1 MPQDPVT
8 PILRQPLTDSFAD
21 DELFKVASASSLQ
34 SFNNLTHPSKNDT
47 PSFVSLSSRQNT
59 PTYDVPSSPCFDLLV
74 TEATSWSKHLVPKN
88 EGPNDA
94 ICNLLGDSPQV
105 HVLNQLAQRIVD
117 GERDQE
123 LKSHSNI
130 EVNLMDLDAAPQLEP
145 HSSHSYDQEP
155 SSPSVQI
162 LPTNLPNSPSHL
174 HSLIYPS
181 TTPVARQSWYQPQRR
196 RRKKHSASDAST
208 SYSSPATSP
217 LTKEKTSIAS
227 TIHSNSI
234 PLQEIQSSNSAISQ
248 ICQSALQSQSQFQDR
263 SSDSS
268 QLSSYPL
275 VTQAPLRSQNQTQD

>member
-1 MPQDPVT
+1 M
-8 PILRQPLTDSFAD
+8 
-21 DELFKVASASSLQ
+21 
-34 SFNNLTHPSKNDT
+34 HPSENNT
-47 PSFVSLSSRQNT
+47 PSFVSLSSRKNT
-59 PTYDVPSSPCFDLLV
+59 PAYDVPSSPCFDLLV
-74 TEATSWSKHLVPKN
+74 TEATSWSKHLVPEN
-88 EGPNDA
+88 EGPTGA
-94 ICNLLGDSPQV
+94 ICNLLGDSPQI

-130 EVNLMDLDAAPQLEP
+130 EVNLMDLDAAPQLES
-145 HSSHSYDQEP
+145 HTSHSYDQEP

-162 LPTNLPNSPSHL
+162 LPTDLPNSPSHL
-174 HSLIYPS
+174 HSLVYPS

-208 SYSSPATSP
+208 SYSSPTTSP
-217 LTKEKTSIAS
+217 LPKATTSIAS
-227 TIHSNSI
+227 TIHSNNI
-234 PLQEIQSSNSAISQ
+234 PVQEIQSSNSVISQ
-248 ICQSALQSQSQFQDR
+248 ICQPALQSQSQFQER